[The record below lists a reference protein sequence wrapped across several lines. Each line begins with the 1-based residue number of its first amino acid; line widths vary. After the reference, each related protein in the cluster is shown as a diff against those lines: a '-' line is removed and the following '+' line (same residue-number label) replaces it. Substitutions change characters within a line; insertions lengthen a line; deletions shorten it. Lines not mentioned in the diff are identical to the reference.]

1 MRKKYYNMQQSGK
14 TVDIL
19 IFGDITSWR
28 WTENDVSGYS
38 FAKELNAAGD
48 VDEIIVHINSYGG
61 EVSEGFAVYNTLKN
75 HPAKVTTIC
84 DGFACSAASVI
95 FMAGEKRIMN
105 PLSALWIHNVQTWAS
120 GDGNA
125 HRKAAD
131 ESDHLT
137 ELSKQAY
144 TSVGLRITD
153 DELAAMMNME
163 TWIMPA
169 DAVSMGFATETS
181 AQSDDETPQN
191 SARNSLFR
199 LIREALNS
207 KGDPPEPDEPD
218 PDEPEEPVEPDSP
231 DEPDPDDPDE
241 DDPKKDPAEDP
252 NDDPDEDGDTQNAAQ
267 AMLCGFLNA
276 LINMRQED

>member
-14 TVDIL
+14 TVDIM

-28 WTENDVSGYS
+28 WDENDVSSYS
-38 FAKELNAAGD
+38 FAKELAAAGD

-105 PLSALWIHNVQTWAS
+105 PLSALWIHNVQTWAG
-120 GDGNA
+120 GDANA

-131 ESDHLT
+131 ESDRLT
-137 ELSKQAY
+137 ELSRQAY
-144 TSVGLRITD
+144 ISANLNISAE
-153 DELAAMMNME
+153 ELSAMMDTE

-169 DAVSMGFATETS
+169 DALTMGFATEIS
-181 AQSDDETPQN
+181 EQGGDNAPQN
-191 SARNSLFR
+191 SARNSLFG
-199 LIREALNS
+199 LIREALNG
-207 KGDPPEPDEPD
+207 KGDPPEPDEPE
-218 PDEPEEPVEPDSP
+218 EPEEPEEP
-231 DEPDPDDPDE
+231 DEPTPDDPDGDDPEEDPDDDPDE
-241 DDPKKDPAEDP
+241 DD
-252 NDDPDEDGDTQNAAQ
+252 DTQNAAQ
-267 AMLCGFLNA
+267 KMLCGFLNA
-276 LINMRQED
+276 LINVEQED